1 MPSDIVI
8 LVKVVRPLSD
18 TRKKKK
24 KKQECLDFKRQSLY
38 YKKLI
43 VFSPVLLNSA
53 PFQI

>member
-18 TRKKKK
+18 TRKKNKT
-24 KKQECLDFKRQSLY
+24 QECLDFKRQSLY